1 MSREGRIAIAPESS
15 PAWITDAVIAGGA
28 VVASP
33 SEATAAVWTAAR
45 DAEGL
50 KAFIEANDHL
60 DWIQVPFAGVERFL
74 PVIDDSRTWTCGKGV
89 YAEPVAEHALALAL
103 AGLRNVADYARA
115 KTWTGPVGRNLLNA
129 SVTIV
134 GGGGITE
141 SLIRLLTPFHCDITV
156 VRRTVEHVE
165 GADTVVG
172 TENLVDALV
181 GADVVFLAL
190 SLTPET
196 VGLIGRPEFELM
208 ESHAWI
214 VNVARG
220 GHIVMDDLVW
230 ALQNGIIGG
239 AAIDV
244 ADPTEPLPD
253 GHPLW
258 DLPNCIITPHVGNT
272 PEMAIPLLSERIT
285 TNVQRYIAGEELIGL
300 VDVRHGY

>member
-28 VVASP
+28 VVALP
-33 SEATAAVWTAAR
+33 ADATAAVWTAAR
-45 DAEGL
+45 DADGL

-60 DWIQVPFAGVERFL
+60 EWIQVPFAGVERFL

-115 KTWTGPVGRNLLNA
+115 KTWTGPVGRNLLGA

-141 SLIRLLTPFHCDITV
+141 SLIRLLTPFNCDITV

-244 ADPTEPLPD
+244 TDPTEPLPD

-272 PEMAIPLLSERIT
+272 PEMAVPLLSERIT
-285 TNVQRYIAGEELIGL
+285 TNVQKYIAGEELIGL
-300 VDVRHGY
+300 VDVRQGY